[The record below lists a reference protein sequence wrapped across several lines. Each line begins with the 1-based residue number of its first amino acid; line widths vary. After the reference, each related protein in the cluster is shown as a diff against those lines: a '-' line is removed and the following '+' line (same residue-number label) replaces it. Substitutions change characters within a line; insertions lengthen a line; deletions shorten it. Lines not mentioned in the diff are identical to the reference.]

1 MYKLMLVDDEK
12 EITRGLLE
20 VMPFEELGFTV
31 VGQADNGLEGV
42 HLCEKLNPDL
52 IVTDIRMPLMDGLA
66 MCREI
71 HKSLPTAHFI
81 ILSGYDDFEYARQA
95 MHFKSMDYLLK
106 PISSTEFADALRLAK
121 TKLDEE
127 FALQRD
133 IINLRANFTTSLPL
147 LREMLLSTLL
157 SGSVDITAARRDA
170 PRYGLML
177 SAPQYA
183 LAVMRPIAV
192 KQPLPE
198 DLNDPELVKQAMIN
212 ITRDTLADSFPTEV
226 FHFDGMIAVLF
237 FLPDVAESTFNRV
250 QAALDVVRKTAIHF
264 LEVSP
269 VIGLGAPC
277 FRLEDLHVC
286 ARQAVTALDYSVL
299 QGGDTLCVTDL
310 EPGSRTELVA
320 SETLLRILTNAIKMG
335 NRLETHRSLSEL
347 MEVLVK
353 PTPHNYRVYIL
364 EILLT
369 LLRTARDMNADVD
382 VLGDNSSTLECL
394 MREPAIDKAEAIL
407 SELADRLLE
416 SIQSN
421 LANVTANLARQAGDY
436 LAQHYT
442 EPEISVE
449 HLCRELHVSPSY
461 FSVLYKQEKKETF
474 HQTLTRLRMD
484 RAIMLLT
491 STDQKTLEI
500 AASVGIPDP
509 SYFSYAFK
517 RHFGFS
523 PSQTRSGKG
532 GHTP

>member
-1 MYKLMLVDDEK
+1 MLVDDEK
-12 EITRGLLE
+12 EITRALLE

-42 HLCEKLNPDL
+42 QLCEKLNPEL
-52 IVTDIRMPLMDGLA
+52 VVTDIRMPLMDGLT

-95 MHFKSMDYLLK
+95 IHFKSMDYLLK
-106 PISSTEFADALRLAK
+106 PISSTEFADALRFAK
-121 TKLDEE
+121 KKLDEE

-133 IINLRANFTTSLPL
+133 ITNLQAYFTASLPL

-157 SGSVDITAARRDA
+157 SGSMNIAAVLRDA
-170 PRYGLML
+170 QRYGLTL

-192 KQPLPE
+192 KQPLPA
-198 DLNDPELVKQAMIN
+198 DLDDPELVKQAMIN

-226 FHFDGMIAVLF
+226 FHFDGMIAALF

-250 QAALDVVRKTAIHF
+250 QAALDVVRKIAAHF
-264 LEVSP
+264 LDVSP

-286 ARQAVTALDYSVL
+286 AQQAVTALDYSML
-299 QGGDTLCVTDL
+299 QGGGDTLCVTDL

-320 SETLLRILTNAIKMG
+320 SETLLRMLTNAIKMG
-335 NRLETHRSLSEL
+335 DRPGTQRSLCEL
-347 MEVLVK
+347 MKVLVK
-353 PTPHNYRVYIL
+353 PTPHNYRVYML
-364 EILLT
+364 EIFLNI
-369 LLRTARDMNADVD
+369 LRTARDMNADVD
-382 VLGDNSSTLECL
+382 VLGDNSSTLEYL
-394 MREPAIDKAEAIL
+394 MREPAVDKAEAIL
-407 SELADRLLE
+407 SDLANRLLE

-421 LANVTANLARQAGDY
+421 RASTTANLARQALDY
-436 LAQHYT
+436 IVQHFN

-449 HLCRELHVSPSY
+449 HICRELHVSPSY
-461 FSVLYKQEKKETF
+461 FSALYKQEIKETF

-484 RAIMLLT
+484 RAMMLLT
-491 STDQKTLEI
+491 STDQKTLEV
-500 AASVGIPDP
+500 ATSVGIPDP

-517 RHFGFS
+517 RYFGFT
-523 PSQTRSGKG
+523 PSQARGGKG
-532 GHTP
+532 EHTP